1 MVVLYG
7 LAFPCGSTAGQSPRR
22 GCPFPC
28 LPLLSRLARRACEDR
43 GAKQG
48 TNAWLSAPL
57 GAFRPHLMPL
67 LCGEGTVRFD
77 LKLAAV
83 TIGWG
88 KDRVMP
94 SAHECVICRLPMQ
107 YSANCLCSCCGKF
120 SEHLKSFPLIQ
131 SIF

>member
-7 LAFPCGSTAGQSPRR
+7 LTFPCESTAGHSPHH

-28 LPLLSRLARRACEDR
+28 FTLLGRLARRACEDR
-43 GAKQG
+43 GAKHR
-48 TNAWLSAPL
+48 TNTWRSAQL
-57 GAFRPHLMPL
+57 EAFRPRLMPL
-67 LCGEGTVRFD
+67 LCGEGMERFD

-88 KDRVMP
+88 KDAVMS

-131 SIF
+131 SVF